1 MYFAISFLNQFQYQ
15 YLDRM
20 KVWEN
25 KVLAENNKVL
35 KYKACFLLLLL
46 ILIASKVYL
55 EEFLTDYRASLLRK
69 CKALMKVLIIA
80 LAGEN
85 AHDRPDDI
93 T

>member
-1 MYFAISFLNQFQYQ
+1 
-15 YLDRM
+15 M
-20 KVWEN
+20 KVWGN

-35 KYKACFLLLLL
+35 KYNTCFLLL

-55 EEFLTDYRASLLRK
+55 EEFLTDYRASLLRE
-69 CKALMKVLIIA
+69 CKALMKVIIIA